1 MASNAVIDQ
10 VLALSQEGKTPTEIA
25 RETGM
30 PFRQVRSLLSKAG
43 QIVSSEAQ
51 AEAPDAST
59 SPSKRAP
66 QELPEAL
73 LAEIESRYQQ
83 GETAI
88 NIATSLELNY
98 QRVLRAL
105 REKGLLRQ
113 ERRGRRGKG
122 SEQPTAAEPSQ
133 ALTAEVL
140 QLAQQ
145 GMSPVQIAR
154 STGLKIR
161 QINTILQRSARVPV
175 APAPSRPQR
184 VPRHGATSWLR
195 VPQPEELPEQVQTL
209 FGKFVEKTGFV
220 PNVIHNFA
228 LLPEHLLRWFG
239 YYDYLM
245 RSEGHLSRREREM
258 IAVVVSSHN
267 QCEYCLASHSAYLRD
282 LTGDPVLPDVLIANY
297 RRAEISP
304 RERALLDFALKITTD
319 SPRMEETDLEPL
331 RSVGLSDEAI
341 FEAAQV
347 AAMFNFTN
355 RLANALGWKPNAEY
369 YAMHR
374 AYE

>member
-1 MASNAVIDQ
+1 MASNTVIEQ

-43 QIVSSEAQ
+43 QITP
-51 AEAPDAST
+51 AEAGSEPGS
-59 SPSKRAP
+59 SKRAKE
-66 QELPEAL
+66 ELPEDV

-113 ERRGRRGKG
+113 EGRGRRGAEG
-122 SEQPTAAEPSQ
+122 ERSEKAASDEPSQ
-133 ALTAEVL
+133 QISEEVL

-161 QINTILQRSARVPV
+161 QINTILQRSTRVPV
-175 APAPSRPQR
+175 ALAPSRPR
-184 VPRHGATSWLR
+184 RAPKHGVTSWLR
-195 VPQPEELPEQVQTL
+195 VPEPEGLPEQVQTL

-220 PNVIHNFA
+220 PNVIRNFA

-245 RSEGHLSRREREM
+245 RSEGQLSRREREM

-282 LTGDPVLPDVLIANY
+282 LTGDPILPDVLIANY

-304 RERALLDFALKITTD
+304 RERALLDFAVSMTTD
-319 SPRMEETDLEPL
+319 SPRMEEGDLEAL
-331 RSVGLSDEAI
+331 REVGLSDEAI

-374 AYE
+374 TYG